1 MQRYKKQLFL
11 QNSKKQISSSAYGSV
26 VIMVVMTVGFFVLFV
41 FLMFLVFSGLVM
53 PMAVNII
60 FILMLYSAVS
70 AYGPAPVEQT

>member
-1 MQRYKKQLFL
+1 
-11 QNSKKQISSSAYGSV
+11 
-26 VIMVVMTVGFFVLFV
+26 MVVMMVVFFVLFV

>member
-1 MQRYKKQLFL
+1 MFL

-26 VIMVVMTVGFFVLFV
+26 VIMVVMTVVFFVLFV